1 MTKFKIPDAFLPGF
15 MELSRLSSDDAENV
29 GILLNQISVGATNQD
44 FREAIIRADLPKNIL
59 LSADAIF
66 SLGALLADKTGV
78 DTTEL
83 ATGLTD
89 AFLEQKHGE
98 FADEEGQQL
107 KRNLLILLENG
118 DNLRKTYKAYQLYSD
133 NIRIYRDSRVL
144 TDIRLIFNDELDS
157 NPKSGLILHQLK
169 MEYLENEELKSFF
182 VNLDSE
188 DLVTLSENLQRALKK
203 EESIKR
209 NHDKIDFIS
218 LK

>member
-15 MELSRLSSDDAENV
+15 MELSRLSFDDAENV

-98 FADEEGQQL
+98 FTDEEGQQL

-157 NPKSGLILHQLK
+157 NPKSGLILRS
-169 MEYLENEELKSFF
+169 EERR
-182 VNLDSE
+182 VG
-188 DLVTLSENLQRALKK
+188 
-203 EESIKR
+203 
-209 NHDKIDFIS
+209 
-218 LK
+218 